1 MMHMCVRRSASFCTL
16 YVELLLGNAPL
27 YVCTDKGLDCAP
39 FKFLD
44 YLHETSEKPLAIVRA
59 SLPKRCQEGRLM
71 YLSQPLPESLF
82 HEHVA

>member
-1 MMHMCVRRSASFCTL
+1 MTHMCVRRSASFCTL

-44 YLHETSEKPLAIVRA
+44 YLHETSEKPLAIESKLAKEMPRRKTYV
-59 SLPKRCQEGRLM
+59 PK
-71 YLSQPLPESLF
+71 STSS
-82 HEHVA
+82 